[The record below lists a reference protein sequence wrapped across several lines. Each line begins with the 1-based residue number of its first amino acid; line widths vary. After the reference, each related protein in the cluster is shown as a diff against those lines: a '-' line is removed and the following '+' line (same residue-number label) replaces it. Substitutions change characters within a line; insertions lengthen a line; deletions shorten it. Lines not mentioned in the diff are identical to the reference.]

1 MKNIHVIPTSSP
13 SRLFI
18 AENDIEMFILS
29 DKYELGNKLC
39 QNQNIFITND
49 EEIKEEN
56 LTKSIYV
63 IDIQNGNIGKLTCK
77 NSFFKD
83 SSKLIEIEWSNKQNI
98 WNYYHIREII
108 LTTDQNLIK
117 DGVQAINDTFLE
129 WFCKNPSCEFI
140 EVGTYAKKIRA
151 EFDANGY
158 REMDVFGKDYRI
170 TIPQEEPKQETLE
183 EIETIGDFIKKESKS
198 GNESVGIVKGAKWQ
212 AERMYSEEDLREAFR
227 QGQDNMD
234 YSEIYGWDSK
244 LTEQEWFEQ
253 FKKK

>member
-1 MKNIHVIPTSSP
+1 MK
-13 SRLFI
+13 
-18 AENDIEMFILS
+18 
-29 DKYELGNKLC
+29 
-39 QNQNIFITND
+39 
-49 EEIKEEN
+49 
-56 LTKSIYV
+56 
-63 IDIQNGNIGKLTCK
+63 KLTTILLLFTLFSCGDDTVTISKSEYNQLKGIKQKTKRILTFPEGSNANYNYEWKIIKASDGHDYLEKGWLLENNSITK
-77 NSFFKD
+77 NVCEFD
-83 SSKLIEIEWSNKQNI
+83 CSNGLGGIYSTDKK
-98 WNYYHIREII
+98 II
-108 LTTDQNLIK
+108 LTTDQDLIA
-117 DGVQAINDTFLE
+117 DGIQAIDDTFLE

-198 GNESVGIVKGAKWQ
+198 GNESVGIVKGANWQ